1 MRWLPGGTRV
11 ERPMA
16 LSHWRWSIRRP
27 ASSVSASTMYDVNVH
42 VGNHTFWVAAWV
54 KNTMAMGLPAMKYTW
69 SQPLAFRRAA
79 AVLACRWAV
88 DTSSWYTTM
97 SLKCRPYLAILFT
110 MIFS

>member
-1 MRWLPGGTRV
+1 
-11 ERPMA
+11 
-16 LSHWRWSIRRP
+16 
-27 ASSVSASTMYDVNVH
+27 SSVSASTMYDVNVH

-110 MIFS
+110 MIFSWLFQSPLAPLSGWMRQGVWAPES